1 MSDVACSWPGWWRRL
16 TRWYAAL
23 LCGALA
29 AGIAVLV
36 IPVSLQIF
44 SRYTE
49 LIPSYIWTEE
59 MARFLFVWT
68 IMLGAMIGVREG
80 THFEVDVWPTL
91 SPRAAA
97 ALHLVSSLAV
107 LVFALVFVWAG
118 FQFTRFAWNRV
129 SELAELPLWLIHVAW
144 PLAGLTWTV
153 FLGEKFVDN
162 IRILRGKTTA

>member
-1 MSDVACSWPGWWRRL
+1 MKKIINGYYKLLNVLLGASV
-16 TRWYAAL
+16 AL
-23 LCGALA
+23 L
-29 AGIAVLV
+29 IV
-36 IPVSLQIF
+36 PVTLQMI
-44 SRYTE
+44 SRFTA
-49 LIPSYIWTEE
+49 LIPAWIWTEE
-59 MARFLFVWT
+59 MARFLFIWMV
-68 IMLGAMIGVREG
+68 MLGAMIGVREG

>member
-1 MSDVACSWPGWWRRL
+1 
-16 TRWYAAL
+16 
-23 LCGALA
+23 
-29 AGIAVLV
+29 
-36 IPVSLQIF
+36 
-44 SRYTE
+44 
-49 LIPSYIWTEE
+49 
-59 MARFLFVWT
+59 
-68 IMLGAMIGVREG
+68 
-80 THFEVDVWPTL
+80 
-91 SPRAAA
+91 
-97 ALHLVSSLAV
+97 V